1 MWFQNIHWHRGKQLI
16 HWKKHWNIF
25 YPIFL
30 LSKHI
35 GNIPFYSGIDSSWW
49 HNGLDSIYR
58 TRVRGYEQNVPIQQK
73 DVSITIIHDKT
84 RIRILFHLDDICDNN
99 NIYFRVTMEFDEFDI
114 TTTSRTTMLKRVS

>member
-1 MWFQNIHWHRGKQLI
+1 LKETPKYIDNISYLYYQK
-16 HWKKHWNIF
+16 NIVN
-25 YPIFL
+25 ICFL
-30 LSKHI
+30 
-35 GNIPFYSGIDSSWW
+35 GIDSSWW

-58 TRVRGYEQNVPIQQK
+58 TGVRGYEQNVPIQQK
-73 DVSITIIHDKT
+73 DVSITIINDKT